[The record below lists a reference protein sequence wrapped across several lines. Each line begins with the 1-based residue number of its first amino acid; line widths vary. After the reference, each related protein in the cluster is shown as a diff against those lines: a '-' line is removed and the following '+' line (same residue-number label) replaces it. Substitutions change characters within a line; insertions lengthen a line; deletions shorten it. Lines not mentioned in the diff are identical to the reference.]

1 MTHSRHGYKI
11 HFLNLKCQISG
22 TTVLRVWAICLTY
35 GEYNKTEL
43 SSALYSVIEFH
54 RLVALEVISSSHL
67 SIGSWAPEETEDG
80 ADYLDD
86 CPGLAETVPDVAES
100 VTAEVLSGV
109 S

>member
-1 MTHSRHGYKI
+1 M
-11 HFLNLKCQISG
+11 
-22 TTVLRVWAICLTY
+22 LRVWAICLTY

-54 RLVALEVISSSHL
+54 RLVALEVISIISPVYWL
-67 SIGSWAPEETEDG
+67 WAPEETEDG